1 MNKRVV
7 VWAVSLLYLLCWF
20 LIRNV
25 EFVGIYGSYG
35 GLKVARIMMMDV
47 FLVHWGFCTIRMCIF
62 FFLNSL
68 VPFLMALIGRSHG
81 GRY

>member
-1 MNKRVV
+1 MVNERVV
-7 VWAVSLLYLLCWF
+7 VWAVSLLYLLGWF

-47 FLVHWGFCTIRMCIF
+47 FLVHWGFCTIRRCIYIITV
-62 FFLNSL
+62 SL
-68 VPFLMALIGRSHG
+68 LC
-81 GRY
+81 